1 MTIHSLVLISDS
13 FSCNC
18 NSIQSP
24 VSIVHLRVNLT
35 FLIPLLRVYINYSI
49 FNAIQIKFR
58 VQYSTVQF
66 QLAQQCIQMST
77 RINSSMYIVHT
88 SFVLLACNSTRV
100 CWPDNATWCQNRGCI
115 CISST
120 RRTYG
125 RIHSSFLHP
134 AYIRTIILWTELFP
148 KKRRE
153 KIQGEILQSI
163 FEYSGVS
170 TFLQELQEYSVFYS
184 VSTRNPATPSNSAY
198 RINSSPRN
206 TTTTR
211 LIPCRL
217 LPATVPRVS
226 KHSTRQNK
234 ASGPPY
240 STPSAPNTSR
250 LPVILPGRKSILG
263 GRQHPRSPY
272 SSSQA
277 SSKFYTTRI
286 LPGEIGF
293 IPKG

>member
-1 MTIHSLVLISDS
+1 
-13 FSCNC
+13 
-18 NSIQSP
+18 
-24 VSIVHLRVNLT
+24 
-35 FLIPLLRVYINYSI
+35 
-49 FNAIQIKFR
+49 
-58 VQYSTVQF
+58 
-66 QLAQQCIQMST
+66 
-77 RINSSMYIVHT
+77 MYIRT
-88 SFVLLACNSTRV
+88 SFVCSTLRV
-100 CWPDNATWCQNRGCI
+100 ILQGFVTQNATWCQNRGCI
-115 CISST
+115 CISSV

-125 RIHSSFLHP
+125 RIHIP
-134 AYIRTIILWTELFP
+134 ATIILWTELFP
-148 KKRRE
+148 KKKRE

-170 TFLQELQEYSVFYS
+170 TFLQELQDSFEYSVFYS

-240 STPSAPNTSR
+240 SIPST
-250 LPVILPGRKSILG
+250 L
-263 GRQHPRSPY
+263 
-272 SSSQA
+272 
-277 SSKFYTTRI
+277 
-286 LPGEIGF
+286 E
-293 IPKG
+293 

>member
-1 MTIHSLVLISDS
+1 MHIH
-13 FSCNC
+13 
-18 NSIQSP
+18 
-24 VSIVHLRVNLT
+24 
-35 FLIPLLRVYINYSI
+35 
-49 FNAIQIKFR
+49 
-58 VQYSTVQF
+58 F
-66 QLAQQCIQMST
+66 QLAQQCIQIST
-77 RINSSMYIVHT
+77 RINSSSVHT
-88 SFVLLACNSTRV
+88 YIFVCFTLRV
-100 CWPDNATWCQNRGCI
+100 VLQGFVTQNATWCQNRGCI

-125 RIHSSFLHP
+125 RIHMLP
-134 AYIRTIILWTELFP
+134 VIQTRTIILCTELFP

-170 TFLQELQEYSVFYS
+170 TFLQDSFEYSVFYS
-184 VSTRNPATPSNSAY
+184 VSTCNPATPSNSAY
-198 RINSSPRN
+198 RINSSTRN

-234 ASGPPY
+234 APRLSHSIPRPY
-240 STPSAPNTSR
+240 STSR
-250 LPVILPGRKSILG
+250 LPVILPGRNSILG

-277 SSKFYTTRI
+277 SSTVPHYKNSTRRI
-286 LPGEIGF
+286 KDSF
-293 IPKG
+293 QRVKYCMSMQY